1 MRGGRGRRGC
11 PRVPLAP
18 TLGGAPSSQGFRR
31 GRERFH
37 GGVAPRGSVRG
48 EGGGDSPGGDSPGAG
63 CEPLLAA
70 LSAPVRQTTATVS
83 QQARRLEA
91 ALMCVAEL
99 AAPPV
104 SDASIAFQESFMD
117 ELLATGESS
126 PLANPSRA
134 TRDEAA
140 KLAAQLIGAHGGD
153 DEDVACVGVDHE
165 RLHAGLRAKANA
177 LLAQFVECAPD
188 ACREALERRPSDA
201 RHLDGDGSMNPDDPG
216 VVVVDLD
223 RPSDPQT
230 KGEGF
235 KAPEGRGQHWLEGSF
250 LTVIQ
255 LAKHGGVANVAGSV
269 AKMLPFVLKVQECPD
284 REFAL
289 VAKRTLTYLKY
300 LVFPRRHLAAA
311 VAGTLEG
318 MRDSSQWH
326 ARAAGL
332 KFCQAFSYRHSFT
345 LSEDEMAALRD
356 ETFDRL
362 CDAQIE
368 VRSLARDTLV
378 GFLKGVG
385 AVSAAAA
392 GVRARCLAAAA
403 ELPPRKRG
411 RPPPER
417 RRRLRRRSTR
427 PVRRREGYSRRGR
440 QGGAARVRPRSQRV
454 RPVRALRRAGMDAG
468 SVGGALAPRQRAEP
482 GQGHGATGVLGV

>member
-1 MRGGRGRRGC
+1 M
-11 PRVPLAP
+11 
-18 TLGGAPSSQGFRR
+18 
-31 GRERFH
+31 
-37 GGVAPRGSVRG
+37 
-48 EGGGDSPGGDSPGAG
+48 
-63 CEPLLAA
+63 
-70 LSAPVRQTTATVS
+70 
-83 QQARRLEA
+83 
-91 ALMCVAEL
+91 
-99 AAPPV
+99 
-104 SDASIAFQESFMD
+104 
-117 ELLATGESS
+117 
-126 PLANPSRA
+126 
-134 TRDEAA
+134 
-140 KLAAQLIGAHGGD
+140 
-153 DEDVACVGVDHE
+153 
-165 RLHAGLRAKANA
+165 
-177 LLAQFVECAPD
+177 ECAPD
-188 ACREALERRPSDA
+188 ACREALERRPSESPSG
-201 RHLDGDGSMNPDDPG
+201 GDPDDPG

-223 RPSDPQT
+223 RPSDPPQT

-235 KAPEGRGQHWLEGSF
+235 KAPEGRGMHWLEGSF

-269 AKMLPFVLKVQECPD
+269 AKKLPFVLKVQECPD

-345 LSEDEMAALRD
+345 LSDGEMAALRD

-362 CDAQIE
+362 RDAQVE

-385 AVSAAAA
+385 MVSAAAA

-411 RPPPER
+411 RPPPNGGGGSAGD
-417 RRRLRRRSTR
+417 RLDPSGGGRDTPDEDAKAARHGCVLGLSACVLSA
-427 PVRRREGYSRRGR
+427 PYDVPEWMLEVLEELSRRANEPNPVKDTVR
-440 QGGAARVRPRSQRV
+440 LAFSEFKKTHQDAWAETRAAFTSEQWETISM
-454 RPVRALRRAGMDAG
+454 GME
-468 SVGGALAPRQRAEP
+468 LAPSYI
-482 GQGHGATGVLGV
+482 V